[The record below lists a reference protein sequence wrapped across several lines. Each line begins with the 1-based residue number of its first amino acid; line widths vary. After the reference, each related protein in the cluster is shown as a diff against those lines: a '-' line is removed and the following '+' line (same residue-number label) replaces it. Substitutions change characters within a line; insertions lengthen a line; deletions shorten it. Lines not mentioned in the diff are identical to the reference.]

1 MTMAGCMKEFRKPMR
16 SWLPRALHP
25 RLGMLAILA
34 WGLLSVA
41 KAQNGDLDEAEIS
54 PFQRMELPEFDI
66 PDLNP
71 PALPEASSSLPNA
84 VGPDGNG
91 GDPASNDVPVDGG
104 LGLLLLTG
112 AALGV
117 RRVKAGKGAL
127 GGKRRRGSGKGE
139 EA

>member
-1 MTMAGCMKEFRKPMR
+1 MTMAACMQGLGKAIR
-16 SWLPRALHP
+16 SRLPRVFHP
-25 RLGMLAILA
+25 RWGMLGILA

-41 KAQNGDLDEAEIS
+41 EAQIGDLESTEIS
-54 PFQRMELPEFDI
+54 PFKLMELPEFDI

-71 PALPEASSSLPNA
+71 TELTEASSSLPDA

-91 GDPASNDVPVDGG
+91 GDPASSDVPVDGG

-117 RRVKAGKGAL
+117 RRAKAGRAL
-127 GGKRRRGSGKGE
+127 YARRRSGPGNGVKV
-139 EA
+139 